1 MSRTTNRNHFVVA
14 YDIAD
19 DDRRAAVFKT
29 LKDFGNH
36 VQYSVFLCELD
47 RRELVTLREIL
58 RGIILHTEDQVMFV
72 DVGPATHGVDERM
85 EVLGI
90 PYSPP
95 GRRFVV

>member
-1 MSRTTNRNHFVVA
+1 MTRITNRRHHLVA

-19 DDRRAAVFKT
+19 DKRRTDVFKT

-47 RRELVTLREIL
+47 ASELILLREQL
-58 RGIILHTEDQVMFV
+58 RSFIDGGEDQVMFV
-72 DVGPATHGVDERM
+72 DLGPATHSVGDQM